1 MTTNVTNYNE
11 LIDHLVST
19 MKPNSPVQDVTNS
32 KKDWDDFWYNSDSIH
47 PPETNNNYNELVDY
61 QVHSMNRFES
71 ISDTMNNENIYS
83 VPDNNPRKSFDELYE
98 EYSSKSIP
106 EQVNNLKQLGR
117 DLVHKLDKIIDQID
131 DILEE
136 DKKD

>member
-1 MTTNVTNYNE
+1 MIE
-11 LIDHLVST
+11 
-19 MKPNSPVQDVTNS
+19 DVTNS
-32 KKDWDDFWYNSDSIH
+32 PNDNYEFWYNSDPIH

-61 QVHSMNRFES
+61 QVSTMKPNPSDQINTERPPFIPKTVS
-71 ISDTMNNENIYS
+71 INDDNIYS

-106 EQVNNLKQLGR
+106 EQITNLNQLGR

-131 DILEE
+131 VILEE

>member
-1 MTTNVTNYNE
+1 
-11 LIDHLVST
+11 
-19 MKPNSPVQDVTNS
+19 MKQ
-32 KKDWDDFWYNSDSIH
+32 
-47 PPETNNNYNELVDY
+47 TNNNYNELVDY

-71 ISDTMNNENIYS
+71 ISDTMKGEDLPDWTNNERMPFVPKTVTTNGDNIYA
-83 VPDNNPRKSFDELYE
+83 VTDNNPRKSFDQLYK

-117 DLVHKLDKIIDQID
+117 QLVSQIDGIIDQLD
-131 DILEE
+131 VILEE

>member
-1 MTTNVTNYNE
+1 MIEY
-11 LIDHLVST
+11 
-19 MKPNSPVQDVTNS
+19 VTNS
-32 KKDWDDFWYNSDSIH
+32 PKDVHDFWYNSDPIH

-61 QVHSMNRFES
+61 QVS
-71 ISDTMNNENIYS
+71 TMKPNPPDQINTERPPF
-83 VPDNNPRKSFDELYE
+83 VPKTVSTTERKSFDELYE

-106 EQVNNLKQLGR
+106 EQITNLKQLGR

-131 DILEE
+131 VILEG